1 MNRPQETTSRLGEGP
16 VPAPVFVPV
25 GPKPLSSEFG
35 PAQLPGMRRRIFI
48 VADGTGETGEK
59 VVQAALTQF
68 RGLDVA
74 TETFTRVRSKVEIR
88 EIVERASARH
98 AFLVYTIIDPE
109 HRQLLQHFCHELGVE
124 AADLIG
130 SLLGKLGRFFEAEPL
145 FTPGIKHQM
154 DADYFRRIEAVEF
167 AVKSDDGQS
176 LQNLKRADMVL
187 VGLSRTSKTPLSMYL
202 AHKGYKVANVP
213 LVPQV
218 PPPRELFE
226 IDQEKIYALIIDLN
240 SLVRVRHQRLKALGL
255 PPDAEYAARDH
266 IAKELRWCRDLY
278 ARNPTW
284 PVVDTSSKAVEETAA
299 EMERIMKERTGR
311 APGEGE

>member
-1 MNRPQETTSRLGEGP
+1 MD
-16 VPAPVFVPV
+16 
-25 GPKPLSSEFG
+25 
-35 PAQLPGMRRRIFI
+35 RRVYI

-59 VVQAALTQF
+59 VVKAALTQF
-68 RGLDVA
+68 RGVNVA

-88 EIVERASARH
+88 EIVESAEGEG
-98 AFLVYTIIDPE
+98 AFIVYTIIDPE
-109 HRQLLQHFCHELGVE
+109 HRELLQQHADERGVE

-130 SLLGKLGRFFEAEPL
+130 GLVVRLSSYLGVEPL
-145 FTPGIKHQM
+145 LTPGIKHQM
-154 DADYFRRIEAVEF
+154 DAEYFRRIEAVDF

-202 AHKGYKVANVP
+202 AHKGYRVANVP
-213 LVPQV
+213 LVPEI

-226 IDQEKIYALIIDLN
+226 INQEKIYALIIDLN

-255 PPDAEYAARDH
+255 PPDAEYAAREH
-266 IAKELRWCRDLY
+266 IARELRWCREFY

-284 PVVDTSSKAVEETAA
+284 PVVDTSSRAVEETAA
-299 EMERIMKERTGR
+299 EMERIMKERAARRLGS
-311 APGEGE
+311 AEPL

>member
-1 MNRPQETTSRLGEGP
+1 MS
-16 VPAPVFVPV
+16 
-25 GPKPLSSEFG
+25 
-35 PAQLPGMRRRIFI
+35 RRIYI

-59 VVQAALTQF
+59 VVHAALTQF
-68 RGLDVA
+68 RGVEAA
-74 TETFTRVRSKVEIR
+74 TETFNRVRSKVEIR
-88 EIVERASARH
+88 EILEQAARERAYV
-98 AFLVYTIIDPE
+98 AFTIIDPE
-109 HRQLLQHFCHELGVE
+109 HRDHLLVTAQELGVE
-124 AADLIG
+124 AADVIG
-130 SLLGKLGRFFEAEPL
+130 GLVVRLGMFLGAEPL
-145 FTPGIKHQM
+145 NAPGIKHQM
-154 DADYFRRIEAVEF
+154 DAEYFRRIEAVEF

-213 LVPQV
+213 LVPEI

-255 PPDAEYAARDH
+255 PPDAEYAAREH
-266 IAKELRWCRDLY
+266 IARELRWCREFY

-284 PVVDTSSKAVEETAA
+284 PVVDTSSRAVEETAA
-299 EMERIMKERTGR
+299 EMERIMKERR
-311 APGEGE
+311 ARTSA